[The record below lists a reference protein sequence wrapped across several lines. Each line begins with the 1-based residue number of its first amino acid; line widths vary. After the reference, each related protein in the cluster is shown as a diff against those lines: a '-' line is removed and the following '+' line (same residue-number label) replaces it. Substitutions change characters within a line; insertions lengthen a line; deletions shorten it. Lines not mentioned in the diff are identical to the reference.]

1 MDWDSLGP
9 FIFFIIWMAASI
21 LKASKKKKQQ
31 RRPPAGEE
39 PVIFE
44 QQTEPKQP
52 PIITAPMP
60 HQEQPAEQHRTLDY
74 MMAKPKE
81 DRRDEAQVYRESEP
95 QRTATAEE
103 IPDSA
108 ADVLAQV
115 QDDYKNYLAQQRFA
129 AEVKADAPEKELDYI
144 QRTEIAS
151 EQAAGLRISIERQQI
166 TQAITYAQVLEQPKS
181 LQYLRRF
188 GIRRV
193 IHKD

>member
-1 MDWDSLGP
+1 MDWDSIGP

-31 RRPPAGEE
+31 RRPDTGED
-39 PVIFE
+39 PVIFD
-44 QQTEPKQP
+44 QQPDPKQP
-52 PIITAPMP
+52 PIIIAPQP
-60 HQEQPAEQHRTLDY
+60 QQQEQPAGQHKTLDY

-81 DRRDEAQVYRESEP
+81 DERDEAQVYRESEP
-95 QRTATAEE
+95 QHTAAAE
-103 IPDSA
+103 IPAAA

-115 QDDYKNYLAQQRFA
+115 QDDYKNYLARQRFA

-151 EQAAGLRISIERQQI
+151 EQAAKLRISIEKQQI

-181 LQYLRRF
+181 LQYLKRF